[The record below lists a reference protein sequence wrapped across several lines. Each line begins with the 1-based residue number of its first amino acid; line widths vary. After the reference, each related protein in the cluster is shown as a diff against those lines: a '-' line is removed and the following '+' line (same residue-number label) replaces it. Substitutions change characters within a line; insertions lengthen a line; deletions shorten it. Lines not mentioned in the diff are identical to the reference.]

1 MPGKHYILNFFGG
14 LICGFFLESD
24 AASLLNITIK
34 VDVNEK
40 TAIDQSYPTG
50 KLIRSVSIIIE
61 IILKLHQKIKIK
73 VLSCSFALDAAA
85 FPSGLSLH
93 AQFTGFKHKY
103 GKRYINGS
111 EEVSLVDLLDLN

>member
-1 MPGKHYILNFFGG
+1 MMPGKHYILHFFGG

-61 IILKLHQKIKIK
+61 IPVS
-73 VLSCSFALDAAA
+73 VLLIVTSCGDGSRHMF
-85 FPSGLSLH
+85 F
-93 AQFTGFKHKY
+93 QFT
-103 GKRYINGS
+103 IMS
-111 EEVSLVDLLDLN
+111 IDDLMQ

>member
-50 KLIRSVSIIIE
+50 KLIIFNTF
-61 IILKLHQKIKIK
+61 LF
-73 VLSCSFALDAAA
+73 C
-85 FPSGLSLH
+85 
-93 AQFTGFKHKY
+93 KY
-103 GKRYINGS
+103 YFYFVN
-111 EEVSLVDLLDLN
+111 